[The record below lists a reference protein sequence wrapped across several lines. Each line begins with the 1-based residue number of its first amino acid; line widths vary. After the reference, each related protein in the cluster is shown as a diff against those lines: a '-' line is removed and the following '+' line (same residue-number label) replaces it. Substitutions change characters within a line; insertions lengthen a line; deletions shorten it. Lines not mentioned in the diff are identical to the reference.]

1 MALTETDKRTALK
14 AFVPGMPPFSVA
26 EATITESTR
35 YNLLGIWEVVL
46 TPAAQLIEGIV
57 DLAKRTGDVA
67 LTISSSIV
75 NLIKDD
81 GDVNL

>member
-14 AFVPGMPPFSVA
+14 AFIPGVPPFSVA
-26 EATITESTR
+26 EATITESIR

-46 TPAAQLIEGIV
+46 TPIEQLIEGILI
-57 DLAKRTGDVA
+57 LAKNTGDIV
-67 LTISSSIV
+67 LTASHKI
-75 NLIKDD
+75 IKLTKDT